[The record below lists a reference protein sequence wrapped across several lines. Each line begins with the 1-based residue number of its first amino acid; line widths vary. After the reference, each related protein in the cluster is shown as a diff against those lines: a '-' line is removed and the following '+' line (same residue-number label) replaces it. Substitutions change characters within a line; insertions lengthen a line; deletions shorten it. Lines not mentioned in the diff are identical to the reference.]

1 MMRIGGALLFAV
13 LLLLT
18 GTAAQGQ
25 QPKNSGAVA
34 EPTPAVPPAVAA
46 APQVIP
52 TTTNH
57 KSQTRWQRAF
67 APDFWSNWFLVAVG
81 IGAIVAALYTL
92 GTLERQTAA
101 TEKNVEAVV
110 NSERSWIMTDIRWHA
125 DVGDAPTPTQLRVV
139 EHSGTEGDQI
149 SLALCWRWQNDGR
162 TPAWITDKQLWLRI
176 VQEAPPSEPDLSGPF
191 TFSGPEPLGI
201 GKSSRIFVQPVCDG
215 TWPRRGEGRALI
227 LYGVVKYRDV
237 FGTHETWCGYG
248 VVGGGDHPRLERLAG
263 YPEYNRNT

>member
-1 MMRIGGALLFAV
+1 MRIGGALLFAV

-149 SLALCWRWQNDGR
+149 SLALCWRWQND
-162 TPAWITDKQLWLRI
+162 
-176 VQEAPPSEPDLSGPF
+176 
-191 TFSGPEPLGI
+191 
-201 GKSSRIFVQPVCDG
+201 C
-215 TWPRRGEGRALI
+215 
-227 LYGVVKYRDV
+227 
-237 FGTHETWCGYG
+237 
-248 VVGGGDHPRLERLAG
+248 
-263 YPEYNRNT
+263 